1 MEGAASYERRTPIA
15 GVFEFVIALVF
26 ISTLG
31 RVLSRRSPRRRPQ
44 AEVLPDQRA
53 ELERIR
59 DAMHDLSGR
68 LQRLEEERDFYRDL
82 LEAPG
87 GRREL
92 SPPEGE

>member
-1 MEGAASYERRTPIA
+1 MEGAASSERTPTV
-15 GVFEFVIALVF
+15 GVFEFVIALVL

-31 RVLSRRSPRRRPQ
+31 RVLSRRFPRRQPQ
-44 AEVLPDQRA
+44 GELPPGQRA
-53 ELERIR
+53 ELDGIR

-68 LQRLEEERDFYRDL
+68 LQRLEEERDFYKDL

-87 GRREL
+87 GRREI